1 MGLDRV
7 AGDGRPCVSFA
18 GYRRARFDRAADAA
32 AQEIVCM
39 RSFIHCFIYL
49 AIVGIASNPLGQL
62 LPRTWFHAELFPYRA
77 AKWERGGAVYERLG
91 VRKWKDRVPDMS
103 KIMPYMFRKRVG
115 RDMGS
120 CGVERLIRETCVA
133 ELTHVLLILA
143 GAGCLFL
150 WPGPG
155 GIGVFL
161 IWVMG
166 NVPDIVIQ
174 RYNRPQLL
182 RLYERFR
189 ANEEKRWLRAQNGAQ
204 RVLILT
210 CNTGEGHNSTAAAM
224 KTAME
229 KDGICCVVADA
240 LGFCSRRFSRFIS
253 GSHVWIYRHMP
264 LAFSASYAFME
275 RHPYLNGEK
284 SPLWGL
290 LSSGTD
296 PLYLHIIKGGYGT
309 VVCPHVFANRMV
321 YHVKRKYGLPLR
333 SLFVATDYTCSPGA
347 AAGDADYCCIP
358 DESLRKEFIRSGVP
372 ADTVRVTGIPVSPCF
387 YGGVSRT
394 EAKERLGLPRDRMHL
409 LMMCGSM
416 GCGPMYRLAC
426 LLEKEMTTD
435 APFSVTVLCGTNRK
449 LHRKLQ
455 NRFGKNPAF
464 RIEGYTKEM
473 PLWMDSADLYLTK
486 PGGLSTT
493 EALVKGLPMV
503 LVNTVSGCESY
514 NLKLMTE
521 KGGALTGRSARQLA
535 GQCKRLLADPGALA
549 KMSEALK
556 PSFSETAA
564 ERIVSVIR
572 ERREGAERPAHAEDA
587 EALSA
592 VRPVPVGVTD
602 SGWDAGGTE
611 SAVCE
616 DHSQV

>member
-1 MGLDRV
+1 
-7 AGDGRPCVSFA
+7 
-18 GYRRARFDRAADAA
+18 
-32 AQEIVCM
+32 M
-39 RSFIHCFIYL
+39 RSFIHCFVYL

-62 LPRTWFHAELFPYRA
+62 LPRGWFHAELFPYRA
-77 AKWERGGAVYERLG
+77 AKWEREGAVYDRLG

-120 CGVERLIRETCVA
+120 AGVERLIRETCVA

-143 GAGCLFL
+143 GVGCLFL
-150 WPGPG
+150 WSGAG

-161 IWVMG
+161 IWTMG

-174 RYNRPQLL
+174 RYNRPQLI
-182 RLYERFR
+182 RLYNRFR
-189 ANEEKRWLRAQNGAQ
+189 ANEEKRWNRAQNGEP

-229 KDGICCVVADA
+229 KDGIRCDVSDA
-240 LGFCSRRFSRFIS
+240 LEFCSRRFSRFIS
-253 GSHVWIYRHMP
+253 GSHVWIYRHTP

-275 RHPYLNGEK
+275 RHPYLNGK
-284 SPLWGL
+284 DSPLWGL

-296 PLYLHIIKGGYGT
+296 ALYLHMIKGGYNT

-321 YHVKRKYGLPLR
+321 YHVKQKYGLPVR
-333 SLFVATDYTCSPGA
+333 ALFVATDYTCSPGA
-347 AAGDADYCCIP
+347 SAGDAEYCCIP
-358 DESLRKEFIRSGVP
+358 DESLRAEFVRCGVP

-387 YGGVSRT
+387 YRSVPRA
-394 EAKERLGLPRDRMHL
+394 EAKHRLGLPEDRMHL

-426 LLEKEMTTD
+426 LLEKEMT
-435 APFSVTVLCGTNRK
+435 AQPFAVTILCGTNRK

-455 NRFGKNPAF
+455 KRFGKNPAF

-503 LVNTVSGCESY
+503 LVNAVSGCESY
-514 NLKLMTE
+514 NLRLMVE

-535 GQCKRLLADPGALA
+535 VQCVRLLDDPAELE
-549 KMSEALK
+549 KMSAALK
-556 PSFSETAA
+556 PTACETAA

-572 ERREGAERPAHAEDA
+572 EAQEAKEQQLSVAGAEAETEPAI
-587 EALSA
+587 
-592 VRPVPVGVTD
+592 RQVPVGVTA
-602 SGWDAGGTE
+602 SGWDADEAGSSVQEERG
-611 SAVCE
+611 
-616 DHSQV
+616 